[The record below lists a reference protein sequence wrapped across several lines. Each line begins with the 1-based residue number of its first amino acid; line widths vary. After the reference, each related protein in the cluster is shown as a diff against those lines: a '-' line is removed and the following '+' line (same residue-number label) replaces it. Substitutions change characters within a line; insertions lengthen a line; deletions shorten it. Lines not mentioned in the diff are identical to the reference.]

1 MNNEYY
7 ILICSLLAFALIYF
21 IIKCS
26 FLSDD
31 NDFLEILLES
41 ERWFHYTYHD
51 LWKIERLKVAR
62 EQQHRETNETILKD
76 VQENERAYFRIA
88 VWLYDWIWCMT
99 HDTEKELFSDR
110 SLKVF
115 YRVCENEYRKQL
127 ESVQKYHE
135 EKVEGE

>member
-1 MNNEYY
+1 MDN
-7 ILICSLLAFALIYF
+7 SLYVSFCVLLGLSLVYF
-21 IIKCS
+21 IIKCVS
-26 FLSDD
+26 LSE
-31 NDFLEILLES
+31 NVDFLETLLES
-41 ERWFHYTYHD
+41 ERWFHYTFHD